1 MKNVLIIMIAM
12 IGLQGC
18 FVLMKTNSM
27 TKELFPP
34 EFKGKYNTFLESD
47 ETEIKTHYHTM
58 LSKKEDGSFVFRQ
71 FFPETMTLTKLI
83 TYKSDQKTMHG
94 YNASYSDLGEL
105 RSEGNYI
112 NGLKHGIWFTLGF
125 GEGLY
130 IEGKKEEEW
139 KIKNKEGQ
147 LSAIYQY
154 KDDKKEGP
162 FIEYDSLGQI
172 QNEGIYYADTI
183 YSQSKAF
190 DKLKVEQ
197 LMPMMSA
204 SNCNHLSYPEKVK
217 CSERAMLEHMY
228 KTLRYPRQAL
238 EYGVDGQA
246 VVQFTVDVDGSIQDV
261 NVLTGLCQSIKDEV
275 IRVIKSFPA
284 WSPGYTNGKPVKVTY
299 TLPVKF
305 TLGK

>member
-18 FVLMKTNSM
+18 FVPMKTNSM

-47 ETEIKTHYHTM
+47 ETEVKTHYHTM

-71 FFPETMTLTKLI
+71 FFPETMTLTKLV

-105 RSEGNYI
+105 RSEGHYI
-112 NGLKHGIWFTLGF
+112 NGLKHGIWDEF
-125 GEGLY
+125 GKGVY
-130 IEGKKEEEW
+130 MEGKKVGEW
-139 KIKNKEGQ
+139 TITNKEGQ

-154 KDDKKEGP
+154 KDNKKEGP

-172 QNEGIYYADTI
+172 QNEGVYRADTI
-183 YSQSKAF
+183 FTQSKQM
-190 DKLKVEQ
+190 DKATLEQ
-197 LMPMMSA
+197 IWPMMITPH
-204 SNCNHLSYPEKVK
+204 CNKLQYPAKIK
-217 CSERAMLEHMY
+217 CSESAMLEYIY
-228 KTLRYPRQAL
+228 KTLRYPRDARD
-238 EYGVDGQA
+238 YGVQGQ
-246 VVQFTVDVDGSIQDV
+246 VVVKFDIDVDGSIQDV